1 MKLLV
6 LNGPSLNLLGVREP
20 EIYGSE
26 TYVDLENFITAE
38 AESLGLE
45 VEVYQSN
52 HEGALIDEI
61 HWARTNHD
69 AIIINPAAFTHTS
82 IAIMDALKA
91 VNLPAVEVHLSD
103 ITKREA
109 FRQHSYVRLACV
121 HTIVGEGFDGYR
133 QAMVWLREHLASAQK

>member
-26 TYVDLENFITAE
+26 TYVDLEKFIAAE
-38 AESLGLE
+38 AEKLGFE
-45 VEVYQSN
+45 AEVYQSN

-61 HWARTNHD
+61 HWARTNHA

-91 VNLPAVEVHLSD
+91 VNLPTVEVHLSD

-121 HTIVGEGFDGYR
+121 HAIIGQGFDGYR
-133 QAMVWLREHLASAQK
+133 QAMVWLKEHLTSTQ